1 MNRRPLASNLA
12 RLTMEPAQGRNYFF
26 FFAAFRFF
34 AGLFAFFAA
43 FFLRAATDAS
53 WMVLYSCQRHIIRNG
68 PGKNAIFF
76 LCGFFGGS
84 LDLVTPYVLLATS
97 WTETRW
103 KKMVSQS
110 NSDV

>member
-53 WMVLYSCQRHIIRNG
+53 WMVLYSCQRHLIRNG

-76 LCGFFGGS
+76 LCDFFGGP
-84 LDLVTPYVLLATS
+84 LDLVTPDALRANS
-97 WTETRW
+97 WTEIRER
-103 KKMVSQS
+103 KMAPMS